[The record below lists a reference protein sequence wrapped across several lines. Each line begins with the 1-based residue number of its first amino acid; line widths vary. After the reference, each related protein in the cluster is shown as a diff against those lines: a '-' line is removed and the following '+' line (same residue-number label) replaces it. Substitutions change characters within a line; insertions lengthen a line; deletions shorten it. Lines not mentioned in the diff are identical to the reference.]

1 LTGRGGVSVAAFL
14 PAILLAVAAAA
25 SPRARP
31 VEYLHVLANEGG
43 ASGGHVAI
51 RFGDDVFDFRDED
64 GLARIRRSEWDAF
77 QYRYR
82 TLENR
87 PIEVSRLALDAPT
100 AGLLRRA
107 LLHRE
112 LVQDRVSTLA
122 GEARADVRLLA
133 ALARPRDGADRPT
146 WPLDGVGFFVARSP
160 APAPAALVDLRA
172 RVAAAHGAGFLA
184 LRRATLVEALARLRP
199 EPRGPVPLDGVLPTA
214 PPSFSRR
221 FTELATA
228 LLAVDV
234 LEHPR
239 PVRETALSDGGAS
252 GAGFDDAAR
261 ARLRAASAAL
271 EARLVQLVASRRPD
285 WGAPLLIGI
294 ARLETLDASLAADR
308 PILLDAFGPSAERLP
323 VTRRRRAWLPDAVAE
338 ADADW
343 RRAWDDFLA
352 SEGWDELAWNGLEE
366 AGSRRAELRSAL
378 AGAASMRVEP
388 GRLVPAGRAGVA
400 LASLPVSEALRGR
413 ARAALPAARAAAD
426 RWRHVLLERW
436 GYDLIRRN
444 CASELLRSV
453 EGAGADADPV
463 AEDPAEARARAVR
476 RLGGWIDP
484 SAWAHFVPFV
494 SSRAVR
500 RHWRIDGAWRLP
512 SYRELRVAEMEA
524 REDPLRVALRESNVL
539 TAEAHAGSDRESCF
553 LFFTDTNLLL
563 RPLLG
568 VANLAAGLA
577 CSGAGVL
584 ALPLDHGRTLR
595 AGLWGAFWSVP
606 ELFGVDIRKGAN
618 EYVPPEERPSAD
630 APVTGEGFKPP
641 ARPADS

>member
-1 LTGRGGVSVAAFL
+1 
-14 PAILLAVAAAA
+14 
-25 SPRARP
+25 
-31 VEYLHVLANEGG
+31 LHVLANEGG

-64 GLARIRRSEWDAF
+64 GLARIRRSEWDVF

-107 LLHRE
+107 FVHRE

-122 GEARADVRLLA
+122 GEARTDVRLLA
-133 ALARPRDGADRPT
+133 ALALTRDDADRPT
-146 WPLDGVGFFVARSP
+146 WPLDGVGFFAARSR
-160 APAPAALVDLRA
+160 APAPAALVDLHA

-184 LRRATLVEALARLRP
+184 LRRAALVEALASLRP
-199 EPRGPVPLDGVLPTA
+199 EPRDPVPLDGVLPTA

-221 FTELATA
+221 FAELATA
-228 LLAVDV
+228 LAAIDV

-239 PVRETALSDGGAS
+239 PLRKAVLVDPGAS
-252 GAGFDDAAR
+252 APGLADAER
-261 ARLRAASAAL
+261 ARLREASAAL
-271 EARLVQLVASRRPD
+271 ETRLVGLVASRRPD
-285 WGAPLLIGI
+285 WGTPLLIGL
-294 ARLETLDASLAADR
+294 ARLATLEASLAADH
-308 PILLDAFGPSAERLP
+308 PILLDAFGPSAARLP
-323 VTRRRRAWLPDAVAE
+323 VTRRRRAWLPAALAE
-338 ADADW
+338 AEVDRA
-343 RRAWDDFLA
+343 RAWDVFLA
-352 SEGWDELAWNGLEE
+352 SAGWDELAWNGLED
-366 AGSRRAELRSAL
+366 ATSRRAELRAAL

-388 GRLVPAGRAGVA
+388 GRLVPAGRAEVA
-400 LASLPVSEALRGR
+400 LGSLPLSEALRGR
-413 ARAALPAARAAAD
+413 ARAALPAARVAAR
-426 RWRHVLLERW
+426 RWRQALLEDQ

-444 CASELLRSV
+444 CASELLRSI
-453 EGAGADADPV
+453 EDAGADAGV
-463 AEDPAEARARAVR
+463 GDPAKARARAVR

-484 SAWAHFVPFV
+484 SAWGHFIPFV
-494 SSRAVR
+494 SSREVR

-512 SYRELRVAEMEA
+512 SYRELRVADMKA

-539 TAEAHAGSDRESCF
+539 TAEAYAGSDRESCF
-553 LFFTDTNLLL
+553 LFFTDTSFVL

-568 VANLAAGLA
+568 VANLATALA

-584 ALPLDHGRTLR
+584 ALPLDRGRTLR

-618 EYVPPEERPSAD
+618 EYVPPAQRPPPD
-630 APVTGEGFKPP
+630 APVAGDGFKPP